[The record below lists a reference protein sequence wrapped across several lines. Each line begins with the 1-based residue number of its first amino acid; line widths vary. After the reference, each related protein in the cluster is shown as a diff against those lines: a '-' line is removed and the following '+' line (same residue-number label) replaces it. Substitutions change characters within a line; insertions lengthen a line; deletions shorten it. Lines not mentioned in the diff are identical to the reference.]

1 MNSNTY
7 MEVSSPHIHQ
17 GSSTKTVMRDV
28 VIALTPTLIASIIFF
43 GITAFI
49 IVLLSV
55 ISCVLGEL
63 LWQKI
68 FKQRV
73 TIDDLSAVVTGILL
87 AFTLPPS
94 VPYYIPVIGGLFAI
108 IVVKQIF
115 GGIGKNFLNP
125 ALASRAFLIATWPAI
140 MAKWTLDGVSTAT
153 PLELLNGSSAD
164 IPSLWNVF
172 IGHTAGS
179 LGETSALALIIGGI
193 YLLYK
198 DVITWEIPLS
208 YIVSVFLLSLVF
220 NKTSTPLIFAL
231 YEIFTGGL
239 LLGAIY
245 MATDYT
251 TSPVTKK
258 GKFIMGIGC
267 GVLTCLLRNI
277 GQTPEG
283 VCYSILVMNLFVP
296 MIERHTVP
304 RTYGEVR

>member
-17 GSSTKTVMRDV
+17 GSSTKTIMRDV

-43 GITAFI
+43 GIRAFI

-125 ALASRAFLIATWPAI
+125 ALASRAFLMATWPAI

>member
-7 MEVSSPHIHQ
+7 MEVPSPHIHQ
-17 GSSTKTVMRDV
+17 GSSTKTIMRDV

-43 GITAFI
+43 GIRAFI

-125 ALASRAFLIATWPAI
+125 ALASRAFLMATWPAI